1 MRYSVTALDPAAG
14 LLTLAIDAPSE
25 TELRKRLAS
34 QGLTALRVSPRAF
47 FYLHQRGKFSL
58 SLFSHE
64 LKALLGAGLTVVE
77 ALETLLE
84 KSPAGESRRV
94 LEEVNQRVREGHTL
108 SEALEAAPAA
118 FPPLYVASLRAAER
132 TGAIED
138 ALGRYLHYQER
149 LDRLREKLVS
159 ASIYPALLILAGLA
173 VTLFLLGYVVPR
185 FAGIYQDAGRE
196 LPAASRM
203 LLTWGTFVAEHGWLV
218 LTVLAAALAGAI
230 AWLRHP
236 SGRRTLGRLL
246 WRSPWL
252 GEQLRVYQLARF
264 YRTTGM
270 LLSGGLPALT
280 AIDRARGLLPAHL
293 AGALSAAREQIA
305 SGLPLSSAMQGN
317 GLTTPVALRMLRV
330 GEKTGAL
337 DQLME
342 RIALFHDDELTRTVE
357 RATRLFEPLL
367 MLFIGLLI
375 GGIVVLMYM
384 PVFELAGSL
393 Q

>member
-1 MRYSVTALDPAAG
+1 MRYSVTALDPLAG
-14 LLTLAIDAPSE
+14 LVSLSAEAANE
-25 TELRKRLAS
+25 AELRSRLAS
-34 QGLTALRVSPRAF
+34 DGLSVLRVTPARFSFHR
-47 FYLHQRGKFSL
+47 RGMFSL
-58 SLFSHE
+58 ALFSHE
-64 LKALLGAGLTVVE
+64 LRALLGAGLTVVE

-84 KSPAGESRRV
+84 KASAGESRRV
-94 LEEVNQRVREGHTL
+94 LEEVNRHVREGRTL
-108 SEALEAAPAA
+108 SEALEASPAA

-149 LDRLREKLVS
+149 LDRVREKLVS
-159 ASIYPALLILAGLA
+159 ASIYPALLLLAGLGVA
-173 VTLFLLGYVVPR
+173 MFLLGYVVPR
-185 FAGIYQDAGRE
+185 FAGIYQDAGHDI
-196 LPAASRM
+196 PVASRM
-203 LLTWGTFVAEHGWLV
+203 LLHWGTFVAEHGWV
-218 LTVLAAALAGAI
+218 AFVTFAGFIAAII
-230 AWLRHP
+230 AWLRQP
-236 SGRRTLGRLL
+236 SGRRTVGRLL
-246 WRSPWL
+246 WRTPWL
-252 GEQLRVYQLARF
+252 GEQLKTFQLARF

-280 AIDRARGLLPAHL
+280 ALERARGLLPAHL
-293 AGALSAAREQIA
+293 ASALLTAREQIA
-305 SGLPLSSAMQGN
+305 SGQPLSASMQAN

-337 DQLME
+337 DELME
-342 RIALFHDDELTRTVE
+342 RIALFHDDELTRTME